1 MDLTFHARTH
11 PRTHTNP
18 PTHTHNHIHAYL
30 QGTEGCCKNAA
41 EARRQEEAE
50 THEAAGPKVPP
61 YEAETR
67 RAAATEAAVTK
78 GEAEA
83 AAAAAAAAEA
93 RNKAEEAGRHKLTA
107 ELRDGQRAAEV
118 EEAKKKQ
125 VCGYM
130 HLLADLMRPNAPSGS
145 ANAA

>member
-11 PRTHTNP
+11 S
-18 PTHTHNHIHAYL
+18 PTHTHSHTYTHIHAYVL
-30 QGTEGCCKNAA
+30 QGTEGCKNAA